1 MANGG
6 LRSVREALLLAYSCN
21 IIDAAQF
28 AVLYEENTSR
38 EIFPYWKFEKF
49 NFDDWDDTE
58 CRTELRFNKADIFLL
73 LEVLRFPDKFV
84 CSQRTV
90 CSKLEGLCILL
101 KRLAFPC
108 RYTDMVSRFGRNP
121 TELCLIF
128 NTVLD
133 FVYSSHRHRLESWN
147 QPFLLP
153 QVLERY
159 AQTIH
164 DRGAPLRNCFGF
176 VDGTLCEIAR
186 PKNNQRIVYN
196 GHKRAHGIKFQSV
209 VTPNGL
215 IANLAGPFEGRRH
228 DSTML
233 HESGML
239 RELQRVA
246 WANGEPLCLYGD
258 PAYPLG
264 IHLQAPFRDAH
275 PTPQMQRF
283 NEAMSEVRVSVEWM
297 FGTITNYYKFVDF
310 KKQLKIGMSPVG
322 KIYLVCGILQNAH
335 TCLYGNLVSEYFSFD
350 PPSLQDYF
358 W

>member
-1 MANGG
+1 MAIGG
-6 LRSVREALLLAYSCN
+6 LPSVREALLLAYSCN
-21 IIDAAQF
+21 IIDAAEF

-108 RYTDMVSRFGRNP
+108 RYTEMVSRFGRNP

-283 NEAMSEVRVSVEWM
+283 NEAMSEVMVSVEWM

-322 KIYLVCGILQNAH
+322 KI
-335 TCLYGNLVSEYFSFD
+335 
-350 PPSLQDYF
+350 
-358 W
+358 